1 MSGFE
6 RLPVSLRLPGMRG
19 WPLPNK
25 QGTDMT
31 NLNNEL
37 NVDELEL
44 VVGGNGATFS
54 LFGTTVHIGT
64 DQTGAPY
71 VSVHSSDGTNKVYR
85 GEPT

>member
-1 MSGFE
+1 M
-6 RLPVSLRLPGMRG
+6 VSPQKDQLEA
-19 WPLPNK
+19 
-25 QGTDMT
+25 TMT

-37 NVDELEL
+37 NVDELES

-71 VSVHSSDGTNKVYR
+71 VAVHSSDGTNKIYR